1 MHKSFFMNYGRS
13 VECCELIDIFYWF
26 QFETSIDIFDTE
38 SVKLLLNLSICLLIL
53 QFMTFQGS
61 SLLLLLKSVMDQKIM
76 AFNP

>member
-1 MHKSFFMNYGRS
+1 MNYGRS
-13 VECCELIDIFYWF
+13 VECCKLIDIFYWF
-26 QFETSIDIFDTE
+26 QFVTSIDIFDTE
-38 SVKLLLNLSICLLIL
+38 SVKLLLVLSICLLIL

>member
-1 MHKSFFMNYGRS
+1 MHKSFFMNYVRLSAMNSLTYFIGLKSKR
-13 VECCELIDIFYWF
+13 VEIYLILKN
-26 QFETSIDIFDTE
+26 
-38 SVKLLLNLSICLLIL
+38 VKLLLVLSICLLIL